1 MRRLSPIFTVSGVL
15 LGALVGQVSAQSAG
29 APAFEVASIKP
40 SDPGEPNPGD
50 TVRNMDSS
58 PGHFAMRN
66 VPLRFCIQWAW
77 DLKDYEV
84 SGPDW
89 IKAENRYDIIAT
101 APGASDNDMRVML
114 QTLLTER
121 FQMKAHRETKNLD
134 VYALLPGKGA
144 PKVVDAKA
152 DETPGLSAGPEKG
165 TTKFTKEPISRF
177 TFMLT
182 RRMDR
187 PALDMT
193 GLKGLYDFTI
203 DLSGLG
209 FNGNPPEDL
218 SAPSVFT
225 TVQQNLGLRLEA
237 QKAPVQLLVVDHAEK
252 VPTAN

>member
-1 MRRLSPIFTVSGVL
+1 MKRLTALPGLLALLVAASGVR
-15 LGALVGQVSAQSAG
+15 AAG
-29 APAFEVASIKP
+29 PPAFEAASIKP
-40 SDPGEPNPGD
+40 ADPGEPNPGD
-50 TVRNMDSS
+50 SVRNMDNS

-66 VPLRFCIQWAW
+66 VPLRFCIEWAY

-89 IKAENRYDIIAT
+89 IKAENRYDIIAN
-101 APGASDNDMRVML
+101 APGASENDMRLML

-121 FQMKAHRETKNLD
+121 FGMKVHRETKNLD
-134 VYALLPGKGA
+134 VYTRSFPGKEHRRRCRQADGGRNAACPLESA
-144 PKVVDAKA
+144 PGGGV
-152 DETPGLSAGPEKG
+152 
-165 TTKFTKEPISRF
+165 KFTNQPISRF

-193 GLKGLYDFTI
+193 GLKGNYDFTI

-209 FNGNPPEDL
+209 FNGNPPSDT

-225 TVQQNLGLRLEA
+225 TVQDNLGLKLQA
-237 QKAPVQLLVVDHAEK
+237 QKAPIEMLIIDHAEK